1 LNFNL
6 TQEQLLVQDSARTFL
21 AAKAGLERLRAVLES
36 GSGFDAALWQDLAG
50 EMGFTG
56 LMIPTAFGGAGLGAT
71 EMSLVLQ
78 ETGRTLA
85 VVPFFETAVL
95 AVQSILLMANSKQ
108 QRALLPYLAAG
119 RTRATLAMTGPSG
132 VPSPQGVAVELQHS
146 GASQWRLQGIADFV
160 TFAHAADLLLV
171 LARSPGTAG
180 LTGLSLLALPA
191 TTPGITIER
200 LPTLD
205 ITRPYSRV
213 LFDDVRITQE
223 AILGD
228 PDAAGTK
235 IELLMAIGAGLL
247 AAEQTG
253 GAEFCLLS
261 TVEYAKQRMQFGRP
275 IGSFQAVKHELA
287 DMMVAVE
294 GAHSAALYAAAAIDQ
309 GSDEL
314 IEAAAVARVWCTQT
328 FQHCAAEAIQLH
340 GGIGFTWEHHAHL
353 YFKRSRSS
361 STWFGELTLHREQ
374 IARLMGLEPPTA

>member
-1 LNFNL
+1 
-6 TQEQLLVQDSARTFL
+6 
-21 AAKAGLERLRAVLES
+21 
-36 GSGFDAALWQDLAG
+36 
-50 EMGFTG
+50 
-56 LMIPTAFGGAGLGAT
+56 
-71 EMSLVLQ
+71 
-78 ETGRTLA
+78 
-85 VVPFFETAVL
+85 
-95 AVQSILLMANSKQ
+95 MANSNQ
-108 QRALLPYLAAG
+108 QRALLPDLAAG
-119 RTRATLAMTGPSG
+119 RIRATLAMTGPSG
-132 VPSPQGVAVELQHS
+132 VPGPEGIAVELQHS
-146 GASQWRLQGIADFV
+146 GASQWRLQGVADFV

-171 LARSPGTAG
+171 LARSPGTTG

-191 TTPGITIER
+191 TTHGITIER

-213 LFDDVRITQE
+213 LFDNVGITQA
-223 AILGD
+223 AILGG
-228 PDAAGTK
+228 PGAAGEK
-235 IELLMAIGAGLL
+235 IERLLAIGAGLL

-253 GAEFCLLS
+253 GAEYCLLS
-261 TVEYAKQRMQFGRP
+261 TTEYAKQRMQFGRP

-314 IEAAAVARVWCTQT
+314 LEAAAVARVWCTQT

-340 GGIGFTWEHHAHL
+340 GGIGFTWEHPAHL

-361 STWFGELTLHREQ
+361 STWFGEPTLHREQ